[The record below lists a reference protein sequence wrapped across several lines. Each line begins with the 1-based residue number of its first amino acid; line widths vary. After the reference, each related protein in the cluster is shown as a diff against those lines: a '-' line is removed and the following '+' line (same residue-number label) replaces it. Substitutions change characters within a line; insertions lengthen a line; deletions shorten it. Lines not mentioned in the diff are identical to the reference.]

1 VRFFHQ
7 ATYYSYIYLV
17 FHQHKFSLMNI
28 KIASILAGI
37 TERADEVYFIYNVDE
52 KKLEH
57 LSPAFEFI
65 TYVERDQILANPN
78 LLLKVIHHEDYIFL
92 KDKFESILND
102 NEPSV
107 ISFRIIREDGQQR
120 WVKLDVYPGITN
132 NVRYIAGVAEDD
144 TPRRTSMLTMEK
156 VTAWTNASLEILSHD
171 LKEPIGTMK
180 MLASIIARR
189 IPENPE
195 IIKLTSM
202 IEEIAQRNIT
212 LIQTLLRR
220 EQMISRQVSV
230 KLERLD
236 VINEVKQALAMYLE
250 SQGGLQ
256 KQISF
261 NPTQEK
267 IFAQI
272 DAQKFLQIVNNL
284 VSNAVKFT
292 EEYGK
297 IDIRVDR
304 LATTFLLTVQDDGIG
319 IPNNIQPFL
328 FDKYSVAKRSGT
340 NGKESTGLGMW
351 IVKSLVED
359 HKGKIWF
366 DSSEGIGSTFY
377 VEIPIEEKT
386 LNNN

>member
-1 VRFFHQ
+1 
-7 ATYYSYIYLV
+7 
-17 FHQHKFSLMNI
+17 MNI

-65 TYVERDQILANPN
+65 TYVERDQILANPT

-92 KDKFESILND
+92 KDKFEGILND

-189 IPENPE
+189 LPENPE
-195 IIKLTSM
+195 IVKLTSM

-261 NPTQEK
+261 NPMQEK

-319 IPNNIQPFL
+319 IPTKIQPFL

-340 NGKESTGLGMW
+340 DGKESTGLGMW

-366 DSSEGIGSTFY
+366 ESSEGSGSTFY

-386 LNNN
+386 LSNN